1 VVVVIGSAVA
11 VFGFTIG
18 QGQAVGLP
26 NLHQICQGAVNGSQS
41 DLLTLLD
48 QGLVE
53 LLGRYEAN
61 GLV

>member
-26 NLHQICQGAVNGSQS
+26 NLHQICQGAVNGGQS
-41 DLLTLLD
+41 NLLTLLN

-53 LLGRYEAN
+53 LLG
-61 GLV
+61 